1 MMSNSNKPSAFK
13 AKPTHQQTPAGDQTS
28 GRVAAR
34 RPAEGTAAQRQA
46 QQRAV
51 AQRQAQQQAAAQR
64 QAQQQAAAQHQAQQ
78 QAAAQRQAQQRTAAQ
93 RKALQQAAAQRQAQ
107 QQAAAQRQAQQRR
120 SQPQVSAQ
128 YQVQQA
134 AAQQRARQQAT
145 AAQTTQKTTQNRTRT
160 QQPRATAQRPAQ
172 QPAVTQRRAPAQA
185 PAQRQ
190 AQQPVATQ
198 RRASAQAPAQRPAQQ
213 PVATQRRAPAQASA
227 QRPAQ
232 QPVATQRRAPAQA
245 PAQRQAQQPAA
256 TQRRASAQ
264 ASAQRPAQQPAA
276 TQRRASA
283 QAPAQRPAQQPAA
296 TQRRAPAQA
305 SAQRQAQQPVAT
317 QRRAPAQAPAQRPAQ
332 QPAATQR
339 RAPAQAPAQRPAQQP
354 VATQRRAPAQA
365 PAQRP
370 AQQPATAQKSLTQ
383 RVTKAQAQPVQKA
396 AASKKA
402 SATYAQRQAQASVAR
417 KRLQQ
422 DQTLTRQGKKAAKVT
437 AKGKKRSNPV
447 KQSKAAAATAITQT
461 KQPTDKSP
469 VKKQRGPKQP
479 LPPTLKGKIQYG
491 FQQLGP
497 TVAEIQEDPYKK
509 AIATR
514 VIIIVLALVLSI
526 RLTSVINDILGFGRS
541 TDSVTFTISED
552 NMTTNKVIGQLDR
565 NGIIKHSVECKVF
578 IALTDSMRSE
588 DYTKATYLKGDYVL
602 SKNMGIEKMLLQ
614 CMNIQRQETVEV
626 SVPEGYNVVQIGE
639 ALEKNKVCSQE
650 DFLKACSKTDYD
662 FDFLQNMENADT
674 RYAALEGYLYPDTYE
689 FYVGQDAESVVKK
702 MLSNFQ
708 SKWTDEYEAR
718 AEEINMTMDQV
729 LTMAS
734 IVQKEDSKASNMAY
748 ISSVF
753 YNRLNSS
760 NFPTLQSDATV
771 NYVKEYIKPHVTET
785 EYNTYLDLYSTYNCK
800 GLPVGA
806 ICNPGNDAI
815 KAVLWPQTTSYYFF
829 AHDDDGNIYLART
842 ANEQNANVNKAAKS
856 SSSDDS

>member
-28 GRVAAR
+28 GRVVAR

-46 QQRAV
+46 QQQAAAQRQAQQRAA

-64 QAQQQAAAQHQAQQ
+64 QAQQQAAAQRKALQ
-78 QAAAQRQAQQRTAAQ
+78 QAAAQRQAQ
-93 RKALQQAAAQRQAQ
+93 QQAAAQRQAQ

-145 AAQTTQKTTQNRTRT
+145 AAQATQKTTQNRTRT

-172 QPAVTQRRAPAQA
+172 QPA
-185 PAQRQ
+185 
-190 AQQPVATQ
+190 
-198 RRASAQAPAQRPAQQ
+198 
-213 PVATQRRAPAQASA
+213 
-227 QRPAQ
+227 
-232 QPVATQRRAPAQA
+232 ATQRRAPAQA
-245 PAQRQAQQPAA
+245 PAQR
-256 TQRRASAQ
+256 
-264 ASAQRPAQQPAA
+264 PAQQPAA
-276 TQRRASA
+276 M
-283 QAPAQRPAQQPAA
+283 
-296 TQRRAPAQA
+296 
-305 SAQRQAQQPVAT
+305 

-354 VATQRRAPAQA
+354 AAMQRRAPAQAPAQRPAQQPAATQRRAPAQAPAQRQAQQPAATQRRAPAQAPAQRPAQQPVATQRRAPAQAPAQRPSQQPAATKRRAPAQA

>member
-1 MMSNSNKPSAFK
+1 MISNSNKPSAFK
-13 AKPTHQQTPAGDQTS
+13 AKPTQQQTPAGYQNSD
-28 GRVAAR
+28 RVAAR
-34 RPAEGTAAQRQA
+34 RPVEGTAAQRQA
-46 QQRAV
+46 QQRAAAQRQAQQQAAAQRQV
-51 AQRQAQQQAAAQR
+51 QQQAAAQRQAQQRAAAQRQAQQQAAAQRQAQQRAAAQRQAQQQAAAQR
-64 QAQQQAAAQHQAQQ
+64 QAQQQAAAQRRPQQ
-78 QAAAQRQAQQRTAAQ
+78 
-93 RKALQQAAAQRQAQ
+93 
-107 QQAAAQRQAQQRR
+107 
-120 SQPQVSAQ
+120 PVSAQ
-128 YQVQQA
+128 HQVQQA
-134 AAQQRARQQAT
+134 AAQQRAHQQTT
-145 AAQTTQKTTQNRTRT
+145 AARATQKPVTQNRTRV
-160 QQPRATAQRPAQ
+160 QQPSATAQRPLQQQTATQRPVQQQRATTQHRIQPQAAQ
-172 QPAVTQRRAPAQA
+172 QPAVTQRRAPTQA
-185 PAQRQ
+185 A
-190 AQQPVATQ
+190 
-198 RRASAQAPAQRPAQQ
+198 AQRPAQQ
-213 PVATQRRAPAQASA
+213 TATAQRRAPAQAA
-227 QRPAQ
+227 
-232 QPVATQRRAPAQA
+232 
-245 PAQRQAQQPAA
+245 
-256 TQRRASAQ
+256 
-264 ASAQRPAQQPAA
+264 
-276 TQRRASA
+276 
-283 QAPAQRPAQQPAA
+283 AQRPAQQPAA

-305 SAQRQAQQPVAT
+305 A
-317 QRRAPAQAPAQRPAQ
+317 AQRPAQ

-339 RAPAQAPAQRPAQQP
+339 RAPAQATAQRLAQQA
-354 VATQRRAPAQA
+354 ATAQRRAPAQA
-365 PAQRP
+365 AAQRP
-370 AQQPATAQKSLTQ
+370 AQQATTAQRTATR
-383 RVTKAQAQPVQKA
+383 RVTKAPATAAQSGTAQKA
-396 AASKKA
+396 EL
-402 SATYAQRQAQASVAR
+402 TYAQRRAQASATK
-417 KRLQQ
+417 KRPPQEQ
-422 DQTLTRQGKKAAKVT
+422 KLTRQEKKATKLT
-437 AKGKKRSNPV
+437 TKSKKRTLPATQTQPQKQTQPSATAQV
-447 KQSKAAAATAITQT
+447 KQPVA
-461 KQPTDKSP
+461 KSP

-491 FQQLGP
+491 FQQIGP
-497 TVAEIQEDPYKK
+497 TVAEIQADPYKK

-514 VIIIVLALVLSI
+514 VIIIVLALILSI

-541 TDSVTFTISED
+541 TDSQTFTISED
-552 NMTTNKVIGQLDR
+552 DMTTNKIIGQLDR
-565 NGIIKHSVECKVF
+565 KGFIKHSVECKIF

-662 FDFLQNMENADT
+662 FDFLQNIDNADS

-708 SKWTDEYEAR
+708 SKWTDEYAAR

-771 NYVKEYIKPHVTET
+771 NYVKEYIKPQVTET

-800 GLPVGA
+800 GLPIGS

>member
-1 MMSNSNKPSAFK
+1 MLYKQKKFDWRRELQMMSNSNKPSAFK

-51 AQRQAQQQAAAQR
+51 AQRQAQQQAAAQ
-64 QAQQQAAAQHQAQQ
+64 HQAQQ
-78 QAAAQRQAQQRTAAQ
+78 QAAAQRQAQQQAATQ
-93 RKALQQAAAQRQAQ
+93 RQAQQQAVTQRPAQ

-134 AAQQRARQQAT
+134 AAQQRARQQTT
-145 AAQTTQKTTQNRTRT
+145 AAQATQKTTQNRTRT
-160 QQPRATAQRPAQ
+160 QQPRAIAQRP
-172 QPAVTQRRAPAQA
+172 
-185 PAQRQ
+185 
-190 AQQPVATQ
+190 
-198 RRASAQAPAQRPAQQ
+198 
-213 PVATQRRAPAQASA
+213 
-227 QRPAQ
+227 
-232 QPVATQRRAPAQA
+232 
-245 PAQRQAQQPAA
+245 
-256 TQRRASAQ
+256 
-264 ASAQRPAQQPAA
+264 
-276 TQRRASA
+276 
-283 QAPAQRPAQQPAA
+283 
-296 TQRRAPAQA
+296 
-305 SAQRQAQQPVAT
+305 AQQPVAT

-354 VATQRRAPAQA
+354 AATQRRAPAQA

-370 AQQPATAQKSLTQ
+370 AQQPAATQRRAPAQAPAQRPAQQPAAAQKSPTQ

-447 KQSKAAAATAITQT
+447 TQSKAAAATAITQT
-461 KQPTDKSP
+461 KQPMAKSP

-662 FDFLQNMENADT
+662 FDFLQTMENADT

>member
-13 AKPTHQQTPAGDQTS
+13 AKPTQQQTPAEYQTS
-28 GRVAAR
+28 GRVSVR
-34 RPAEGTAAQRQA
+34 RPVEGTAAQRQA
-46 QQRAV
+46 QQR
-51 AQRQAQQQAAAQR
+51 
-64 QAQQQAAAQHQAQQ
+64 
-78 QAAAQRQAQQRTAAQ
+78 
-93 RKALQQAAAQRQAQ
+93 AAAQRQAQ
-107 QQAAAQRQAQQRR
+107 QQAAAQRQAQQRAATQR
-120 SQPQVSAQ
+120 QAQQQAAAQRQAQQRAATQRQAQQQTAAQRQVQQQTATQRQAQQQAAAQRQAQQRVAAQRQAQQQTAAQRQAQQRVAAQRRPQQQVSAQ
-128 YQVQQA
+128 HQVQQA
-134 AAQQRARQQAT
+134 AAQQRAQQQAT
-145 AAQTTQKTTQNRTRT
+145 ATRASVTQKPVTQNRTRT
-160 QQPRATAQRPAQ
+160 QQPNATA
-172 QPAVTQRRAPAQA
+172 QRRAPAQ
-185 PAQRQ
+185 
-190 AQQPVATQ
+190 VA
-198 RRASAQAPAQRPAQQ
+198 
-213 PVATQRRAPAQASA
+213 
-227 QRPAQ
+227 
-232 QPVATQRRAPAQA
+232 
-245 PAQRQAQQPAA
+245 
-256 TQRRASAQ
+256 
-264 ASAQRPAQQPAA
+264 
-276 TQRRASA
+276 
-283 QAPAQRPAQQPAA
+283 AQRPAQQPAA

-305 SAQRQAQQPVAT
+305 ATQRPAQQSAAT
-317 QRRAPAQAPAQRPAQ
+317 QRRAPAQAAAQRPAQ

-339 RAPAQAPAQRPAQQP
+339 RAPVQAAAQHPAQQP
-354 VATQRRAPAQA
+354 VATQRRAPAQTTT
-365 PAQRP
+365 QRS
-370 AQQPATAQKSLTQ
+370 AQQPAVASKSTVR
-383 RVTKAQAQPVQKA
+383 RVTKAQATQGGAVTQKA
-396 AASKKA
+396 TD
-402 SATYAQRQAQASVAR
+402 TYAQRQAQAAAAKNRAR
-417 KRLQQ
+417 QEQK
-422 DQTLTRQGKKAAKVT
+422 LTRQEKKATKLT
-437 AKGKKRSNPV
+437 AKGKKQTASATQMQPQKRTQPS
-447 KQSKAAAATAITQT
+447 AAAQT
-461 KQPTDKSP
+461 NRTTTKSP
-469 VKKQRGPKQP
+469 VKRQRGPKQP
-479 LPPTLKGKIQYG
+479 LPPTWKGKIQYG

-497 TVAEIQEDPYKK
+497 TIAEIQADPYKK

-514 VIIIVLALVLSI
+514 VIIIVLALLLSI

-541 TDSVTFTISED
+541 TDSVTFTISEED
-552 NMTTNKVIGQLDR
+552 MTTNKIIGQLDR
-565 NGIIKHSVECKVF
+565 KGLIKHSVECKVF
-578 IALTDSMRSE
+578 IILTDSMRSE
-588 DYTKATYLKGDYVL
+588 DYTKASYLKGDYVL

-662 FDFLQNMENADT
+662 FDFLQNIDNADS
-674 RYAALEGYLYPDTYE
+674 RFAALEGYLYPDTYE

-815 KAVLWPQTTSYYFF
+815 KAVLWPETTSYYFF

>member
-1 MMSNSNKPSAFK
+1 MISNSNKPSAFK
-13 AKPTHQQTPAGDQTS
+13 AKPTQQQTPAGYQNSD
-28 GRVAAR
+28 RVAAR
-34 RPAEGTAAQRQA
+34 RPVEGTAAQRQA
-46 QQRAV
+46 QQRAAAQRQAQQQAAAQRQAQQRAA

-64 QAQQQAAAQHQAQQ
+64 QAQQQAAAQ
-78 QAAAQRQAQQRTAAQ
+78 
-93 RKALQQAAAQRQAQ
+93 RQAQ
-107 QQAAAQRQAQQRR
+107 QQAAAQRRPQQ
-120 SQPQVSAQ
+120 PVSAQ
-128 YQVQQA
+128 HQVQQA
-134 AAQQRARQQAT
+134 AAQQRAHQQTT
-145 AAQTTQKTTQNRTRT
+145 AARATQKPVTQNRTRV
-160 QQPRATAQRPAQ
+160 QQPSATAQRPLQQQTATQRPVQQQRATTQHRIQPQAAQQPAVTQRRAPTQAAAQRPAQQTATAQRRAPAQAAAQRPAQQPAATQRRAPAQAAAQRPAQ

-185 PAQRQ
+185 A
-190 AQQPVATQ
+190 
-198 RRASAQAPAQRPAQQ
+198 
-213 PVATQRRAPAQASA
+213 
-227 QRPAQ
+227 
-232 QPVATQRRAPAQA
+232 
-245 PAQRQAQQPAA
+245 
-256 TQRRASAQ
+256 
-264 ASAQRPAQQPAA
+264 
-276 TQRRASA
+276 
-283 QAPAQRPAQQPAA
+283 AQRPAQQPAA
-296 TQRRAPAQA
+296 TQRRAPTQA
-305 SAQRQAQQPVAT
+305 AAQRPAQQTATAQRRAPVQAAAQRPAQQTATT
-317 QRRAPAQAPAQRPAQ
+317 QRRAPAQAAAQRPDQ
-332 QPAATQR
+332 QATT
-339 RAPAQAPAQRPAQQP
+339 AQRT
-354 VATQRRAPAQA
+354 ATR
-365 PAQRP
+365 
-370 AQQPATAQKSLTQ
+370 
-383 RVTKAQAQPVQKA
+383 RVTKAPATAAQSGTAQKA
-396 AASKKA
+396 EL
-402 SATYAQRQAQASVAR
+402 TYAQRRAQASATK
-417 KRLQQ
+417 KRPPQEQ
-422 DQTLTRQGKKAAKVT
+422 KLTRQEKKATKLT
-437 AKGKKRSNPV
+437 TKSKKRTLPATQTQPQKQTQPSATAQV
-447 KQSKAAAATAITQT
+447 KQPVA
-461 KQPTDKSP
+461 KSP

-491 FQQLGP
+491 FQQIGP
-497 TVAEIQEDPYKK
+497 TVAEIQADPYKK

-514 VIIIVLALVLSI
+514 VIIIVLALILSI

-541 TDSVTFTISED
+541 TDSQTFTISED
-552 NMTTNKVIGQLDR
+552 DMTTNKIIGQLDR
-565 NGIIKHSVECKVF
+565 KGFIKHSVECKIF

-662 FDFLQNMENADT
+662 FDFLQNIDNADS

-708 SKWTDEYEAR
+708 SKWTDEYAAR

-771 NYVKEYIKPHVTET
+771 NYVKEYIKPQVTET

-800 GLPVGA
+800 GLPIGS

>member
-13 AKPTHQQTPAGDQTS
+13 AKPTQQQTPAGYQNSD
-28 GRVAAR
+28 RVAAR
-34 RPAEGTAAQRQA
+34 RPVEGTA
-46 QQRAV
+46 

-64 QAQQQAAAQHQAQQ
+64 QAQQQAAAQRQAQQ
-78 QAAAQRQAQQRTAAQ
+78 QAAAQRQAQ
-93 RKALQQAAAQRQAQ
+93 QQAAAQRQAQ
-107 QQAAAQRQAQQRR
+107 QQAAAQRQAQQRAAAQR
-120 SQPQVSAQ
+120 QAQQQAAAQRQAQQRAAAQRRPQQPVSAQ
-128 YQVQQA
+128 HQVQQA
-134 AAQQRARQQAT
+134 AAQQRAHQ
-145 AAQTTQKTTQNRTRT
+145 QTTAVRATQKPVTQNRTRV
-160 QQPRATAQRPAQ
+160 QQPSATAQRPLQ
-172 QPAVTQRRAPAQA
+172 QQT
-185 PAQRQ
+185 
-190 AQQPVATQ
+190 ATQ
-198 RRASAQAPAQRPAQQ
+198 RPVQQQGAATPHRIQAQADTR
-213 PVATQRRAPAQASA
+213 
-227 QRPAQ
+227 
-232 QPVATQRRAPAQA
+232 
-245 PAQRQAQQPAA
+245 
-256 TQRRASAQ
+256 
-264 ASAQRPAQQPAA
+264 
-276 TQRRASA
+276 
-283 QAPAQRPAQQPAA
+283 RPAQQPAA

-305 SAQRQAQQPVAT
+305 A
-317 QRRAPAQAPAQRPAQ
+317 
-332 QPAATQR
+332 
-339 RAPAQAPAQRPAQQP
+339 
-354 VATQRRAPAQA
+354 
-365 PAQRP
+365 AQRP
-370 AQQPATAQKSLTQ
+370 AQQPATTQRRASAQAAAQRPAQQPATTPRRAPAQAAAQRPAQQPATTQ
-383 RVTKAQAQPVQKA
+383 RRASAQAAAQRPAQQPATTPRRAPAQAAAQRPAQQPATTQRRASAQAAAQRPTRQATTAQRTATRRVTKAPANAVQSGAAPKA
-396 AASKKA
+396 EV
-402 SATYAQRQAQASVAR
+402 TYAQRRAQASAA
-417 KRLQQ
+417 KQRLPQEQ
-422 DQTLTRQGKKAAKVT
+422 KLTRQEKKATKLT
-437 AKGKKRSNPV
+437 TKSKKRTLSATQSQPQ
-447 KQSKAAAATAITQT
+447 KQMQPSAAAQVKRNAA
-461 KQPTDKSP
+461 KSP

-479 LPPTLKGKIQYG
+479 LPPTLKGKVQYG
-491 FQQLGP
+491 FQQIGP
-497 TVAEIQEDPYKK
+497 TIAEIQADPYKK

-514 VIIIVLALVLSI
+514 VIIIVLALLLSI

-541 TDSVTFTISED
+541 TDSQTFTISED
-552 NMTTNKVIGQLDR
+552 DMTTNKIIGQLDR
-565 NGIIKHSVECKVF
+565 KGFIKHSVECKVF
-578 IALTDSMRSE
+578 IVLTDSMRSE

-662 FDFLQNMENADT
+662 FDFLQNIDNADS

-708 SKWTDEYEAR
+708 SKWTDEYAAR

-734 IVQKEDSKASNMAY
+734 IVQKEDSQASNMAY

-771 NYVKEYIKPHVTET
+771 NYVKEYIKPQVTET

-800 GLPVGA
+800 GLPIGA

-815 KAVLWPQTTSYYFF
+815 KAVLWPETTSYYFF

>member
-1 MMSNSNKPSAFK
+1 M
-13 AKPTHQQTPAGDQTS
+13 
-28 GRVAAR
+28 
-34 RPAEGTAAQRQA
+34 EGTAAQRQA
-46 QQRAV
+46 QQRAAAQRQAQQQAAAQRQAQQRAA

-64 QAQQQAAAQHQAQQ
+64 QAQQQAAAQ
-78 QAAAQRQAQQRTAAQ
+78 RQAQ
-93 RKALQQAAAQRQAQ
+93 QQAAAQRQAQ
-107 QQAAAQRQAQQRR
+107 QQAAAQRRPQQ
-120 SQPQVSAQ
+120 PVSAQ
-128 YQVQQA
+128 HQVQQA
-134 AAQQRARQQAT
+134 AAQQRAHQQTT
-145 AAQTTQKTTQNRTRT
+145 AARATQKPVTQNRTRV
-160 QQPRATAQRPAQ
+160 QQPSATAQRPLQQQTATQRPVQQQRATTQHRIQPQAAQ
-172 QPAVTQRRAPAQA
+172 QPAVTQRRAPTQA
-185 PAQRQ
+185 A
-190 AQQPVATQ
+190 
-198 RRASAQAPAQRPAQQ
+198 AQRPAQQ
-213 PVATQRRAPAQASA
+213 TATAQRRAPAQAA
-227 QRPAQ
+227 
-232 QPVATQRRAPAQA
+232 
-245 PAQRQAQQPAA
+245 
-256 TQRRASAQ
+256 
-264 ASAQRPAQQPAA
+264 
-276 TQRRASA
+276 
-283 QAPAQRPAQQPAA
+283 AQRPAQQPAA

-305 SAQRQAQQPVAT
+305 AAQRPAQQPAVT
-317 QRRAPAQAPAQRPAQ
+317 QRRAPAQ

-339 RAPAQAPAQRPAQQP
+339 RAPVQAAAQRPAQQ
-354 VATQRRAPAQA
+354 ATT
-365 PAQRP
+365 AQRT
-370 AQQPATAQKSLTQ
+370 ATR
-383 RVTKAQAQPVQKA
+383 RVTKAPATAAQSGTAQKA
-396 AASKKA
+396 EL
-402 SATYAQRQAQASVAR
+402 TYAQRRAQASATK
-417 KRLQQ
+417 KRPPQEQ
-422 DQTLTRQGKKAAKVT
+422 KLTRQEKKATKLT
-437 AKGKKRSNPV
+437 TKSKKRTLPATQTQPQKQTQPSATAQV
-447 KQSKAAAATAITQT
+447 KQPVA
-461 KQPTDKSP
+461 KSP

-491 FQQLGP
+491 FQQIGP
-497 TVAEIQEDPYKK
+497 TVAEIQADPYKK

-514 VIIIVLALVLSI
+514 VIIIVLALILSI

-541 TDSVTFTISED
+541 TDSQTFTISED
-552 NMTTNKVIGQLDR
+552 DMTTNKIIGQLDR
-565 NGIIKHSVECKVF
+565 KGFIKHSVECKIF

-662 FDFLQNMENADT
+662 FDFLQNIDNADS

-708 SKWTDEYEAR
+708 SKWTDEYAAR

-771 NYVKEYIKPHVTET
+771 NYVKEYIKPQVTET

-800 GLPVGA
+800 GLPIGS

>member
-28 GRVAAR
+28 GRVVAR

-46 QQRAV
+46 QQQAAAQRQAQQRAA

-64 QAQQQAAAQHQAQQ
+64 QAQQQAAAQRKALQ
-78 QAAAQRQAQQRTAAQ
+78 QAAAQRQAQ
-93 RKALQQAAAQRQAQ
+93 QQAAAQRQAQ

-145 AAQTTQKTTQNRTRT
+145 AAQATQKTTQNRTRT

-172 QPAVTQRRAPAQA
+172 QPA
-185 PAQRQ
+185 
-190 AQQPVATQ
+190 
-198 RRASAQAPAQRPAQQ
+198 
-213 PVATQRRAPAQASA
+213 
-227 QRPAQ
+227 
-232 QPVATQRRAPAQA
+232 ATQRRAPAQA
-245 PAQRQAQQPAA
+245 PAQR
-256 TQRRASAQ
+256 
-264 ASAQRPAQQPAA
+264 PAQQPAA
-276 TQRRASA
+276 M
-283 QAPAQRPAQQPAA
+283 
-296 TQRRAPAQA
+296 
-305 SAQRQAQQPVAT
+305 

-339 RAPAQAPAQRPAQQP
+339 RAPAQAPAQRQAQQPAATQRRAPAQAPAQRPAQQP
-354 VATQRRAPAQA
+354 VATQRRAPAQAPAQRPSQQPAATKRRAPAQA

>member
-1 MMSNSNKPSAFK
+1 MISNSNKPSAFK
-13 AKPTHQQTPAGDQTS
+13 AKPTQQQTPAGYQNSD
-28 GRVAAR
+28 RVAAR
-34 RPAEGTAAQRQA
+34 RPVEGTAAQRQA
-46 QQRAV
+46 QQRAAAQRQAQQQAAAQRQV
-51 AQRQAQQQAAAQR
+51 QQQAAAQRQAQQRAAAQRQAQQQAAAQRQAQQRAAAQRQAQQQAAAQR
-64 QAQQQAAAQHQAQQ
+64 QAQQQAAAQRRPQQ
-78 QAAAQRQAQQRTAAQ
+78 
-93 RKALQQAAAQRQAQ
+93 
-107 QQAAAQRQAQQRR
+107 
-120 SQPQVSAQ
+120 PVSAQ
-128 YQVQQA
+128 HQVQQA
-134 AAQQRARQQAT
+134 AAQQRAHQQTT
-145 AAQTTQKTTQNRTRT
+145 AARATQKPVTQNRTRV
-160 QQPRATAQRPAQ
+160 QQPSATAQRPLQQQTATQRPVQQQRATTQHRIQPQAAQQPAVTQRRAPTQAAAQRPAQQTATAQRRAPAQAAAQRPAQQPAATQRRAPAQAAAQRPAQ

-185 PAQRQ
+185 A
-190 AQQPVATQ
+190 
-198 RRASAQAPAQRPAQQ
+198 
-213 PVATQRRAPAQASA
+213 
-227 QRPAQ
+227 
-232 QPVATQRRAPAQA
+232 
-245 PAQRQAQQPAA
+245 
-256 TQRRASAQ
+256 
-264 ASAQRPAQQPAA
+264 
-276 TQRRASA
+276 
-283 QAPAQRPAQQPAA
+283 AQRPAQQPAA
-296 TQRRAPAQA
+296 TQRRAPTQA
-305 SAQRQAQQPVAT
+305 AAQRPAQQTATAQRRAPVQAAAQRPAQQTATT
-317 QRRAPAQAPAQRPAQ
+317 QRRAPAQAAAQRPDQ
-332 QPAATQR
+332 QATT
-339 RAPAQAPAQRPAQQP
+339 AQRT
-354 VATQRRAPAQA
+354 ATR
-365 PAQRP
+365 
-370 AQQPATAQKSLTQ
+370 
-383 RVTKAQAQPVQKA
+383 RVTKAPATAAQSGTAQKA
-396 AASKKA
+396 EL
-402 SATYAQRQAQASVAR
+402 TYAQRRAQASATK
-417 KRLQQ
+417 KRPPQEQ
-422 DQTLTRQGKKAAKVT
+422 KLTRQEKKATKLT
-437 AKGKKRSNPV
+437 TKSKKRTLPATQTQPQKQTQPSATAQV
-447 KQSKAAAATAITQT
+447 KQPVA
-461 KQPTDKSP
+461 KSP

-491 FQQLGP
+491 FQQIGP
-497 TVAEIQEDPYKK
+497 TVAEIQADPYKK

-514 VIIIVLALVLSI
+514 VIIIVLALILSI

-541 TDSVTFTISED
+541 TDSQTFTISED
-552 NMTTNKVIGQLDR
+552 DMTTNKIIGQLDR
-565 NGIIKHSVECKVF
+565 KGFIKHSVECKIF

-662 FDFLQNMENADT
+662 FDFLQNIDNADS

-708 SKWTDEYEAR
+708 SKWTDEYAAR

-734 IVQKEDSKASNMAY
+734 IVQKEDSNASNMAY

-771 NYVKEYIKPHVTET
+771 NYVKEYIKPQVTET

-800 GLPVGA
+800 GLPIGS

>member
-13 AKPTHQQTPAGDQTS
+13 AKPTQQQTPAGYQNSD
-28 GRVAAR
+28 RVAAR
-34 RPAEGTAAQRQA
+34 RPVEGTA
-46 QQRAV
+46 

-64 QAQQQAAAQHQAQQ
+64 QAQQQAAAQRQAQQ
-78 QAAAQRQAQQRTAAQ
+78 QAAAQRQAQQQAAAQ
-93 RKALQQAAAQRQAQ
+93 RQAQQQAAAQRQAQ
-107 QQAAAQRQAQQRR
+107 QQAAAQRQAQQRAAAQR
-120 SQPQVSAQ
+120 QAQQQAAAQRQAQQRAAAQRRPQQPVSAQ
-128 YQVQQA
+128 HQVQQA
-134 AAQQRARQQAT
+134 AAQQRAHQ
-145 AAQTTQKTTQNRTRT
+145 QTTAVRATQKPVTQNRTRV
-160 QQPRATAQRPAQ
+160 QQPSATAQRPLQQQTATQRPVQQQGAATPHRIQAQADTRRPAQQPATTQRRASAQAAAQRPAQ
-172 QPAVTQRRAPAQA
+172 QPATTPRRAPAQA
-185 PAQRQ
+185 AAQRP
-190 AQQPVATQ
+190 AQQPATTQ
-198 RRASAQAPAQRPAQQ
+198 RRASAQAA
-213 PVATQRRAPAQASA
+213 
-227 QRPAQ
+227 
-232 QPVATQRRAPAQA
+232 
-245 PAQRQAQQPAA
+245 
-256 TQRRASAQ
+256 
-264 ASAQRPAQQPAA
+264 AQRPAQQPAA

-283 QAPAQRPAQQPAA
+283 QAAAQRPAQQPAA

-305 SAQRQAQQPVAT
+305 A
-317 QRRAPAQAPAQRPAQ
+317 AQRPTRQ
-332 QPAATQR
+332 ATT
-339 RAPAQAPAQRPAQQP
+339 AQRT
-354 VATQRRAPAQA
+354 ATR
-365 PAQRP
+365 
-370 AQQPATAQKSLTQ
+370 
-383 RVTKAQAQPVQKA
+383 RVTKAPANAVQSGAAPKA
-396 AASKKA
+396 EV
-402 SATYAQRQAQASVAR
+402 TYAQRRAQASAA
-417 KRLQQ
+417 KQRLPQEQ
-422 DQTLTRQGKKAAKVT
+422 KLTRQEKKATKLT
-437 AKGKKRSNPV
+437 TKSKKRTLSATQSQPQ
-447 KQSKAAAATAITQT
+447 KQMQPSAAAQVKRNAA
-461 KQPTDKSP
+461 KSP

-479 LPPTLKGKIQYG
+479 LPPTLKGKVQYG
-491 FQQLGP
+491 FQQIGP
-497 TVAEIQEDPYKK
+497 TIAEIQADPYKK

-514 VIIIVLALVLSI
+514 VIIIVLALLLSI

-541 TDSVTFTISED
+541 TDSQTFTISED
-552 NMTTNKVIGQLDR
+552 DMTTNKIIGQLDR
-565 NGIIKHSVECKVF
+565 KGFIKHSVECKVF
-578 IALTDSMRSE
+578 IVLTDSMRSE

-662 FDFLQNMENADT
+662 FDFLQNIDNADS

-708 SKWTDEYEAR
+708 SKWTDEYAAR

-771 NYVKEYIKPHVTET
+771 NYVKEYIKPQVTET

-800 GLPVGA
+800 GLPIGA

-815 KAVLWPQTTSYYFF
+815 KAVLWPETTSYYFF

>member
-1 MMSNSNKPSAFK
+1 MLYKQKKFDWRRELQMMSNSNKPSAFK

-51 AQRQAQQQAAAQR
+51 AQRQAQQQAAAQ
-64 QAQQQAAAQHQAQQ
+64 HQAQQ
-78 QAAAQRQAQQRTAAQ
+78 QAAAQRQAQQQAATQ
-93 RKALQQAAAQRQAQ
+93 RQAQQQAVTQRPAQ

-134 AAQQRARQQAT
+134 AAQQRARQQTT
-145 AAQTTQKTTQNRTRT
+145 AAQATQKTTQNRTRT
-160 QQPRATAQRPAQ
+160 QQPRAIAQRP
-172 QPAVTQRRAPAQA
+172 
-185 PAQRQ
+185 

-198 RRASAQAPAQRPAQQ
+198 RRAPAQAPAQRPAQQ
-213 PVATQRRAPAQASA
+213 PVATQRRAPAQAPA

-245 PAQRQAQQPAA
+245 PAQR
-256 TQRRASAQ
+256 
-264 ASAQRPAQQPAA
+264 PAQQPV
-276 TQRRASA
+276 
-283 QAPAQRPAQQPAA
+283 A

-305 SAQRQAQQPVAT
+305 PAQRPAQQPVAT

-354 VATQRRAPAQA
+354 AA
-365 PAQRP
+365 
-370 AQQPATAQKSLTQ
+370 AQKSPTQ

-447 KQSKAAAATAITQT
+447 TQSKAAAATAITQT
-461 KQPTDKSP
+461 KQPMAKSP

-662 FDFLQNMENADT
+662 FDFLQTMENADT

>member
-13 AKPTHQQTPAGDQTS
+13 AKPTQQQTPAEYQNS
-28 GRVAAR
+28 ERAAAR
-34 RPAEGTAAQRQA
+34 RPVEGTTAQRQAQQQAAAQRQA
-46 QQRAV
+46 QQQAM

-64 QAQQQAAAQHQAQQ
+64 QAQQQAAAQRQAQQ
-78 QAAAQRQAQQRTAAQ
+78 QAAAQRQAQ
-93 RKALQQAAAQRQAQ
+93 QQAAAQRQAQ
-107 QQAAAQRQAQQRR
+107 QQAAAQRQAQQRAAAQR
-120 SQPQVSAQ
+120 QAQQQAAAQCQAQQQAAAQRRPQQQVSAQ
-128 YQVQQA
+128 HQVQQA
-134 AAQQRARQQAT
+134 AAQQRVHQ
-145 AAQTTQKTTQNRTRT
+145 QTTATRATQKPVTQNRTRT
-160 QQPRATAQRPAQ
+160 QQPNATAQRPLQQQAATQRQVQQQAAATQHRIQPQAAQ
-172 QPAVTQRRAPAQA
+172 QAATAQRRAPAQA
-185 PAQRQ
+185 A
-190 AQQPVATQ
+190 
-198 RRASAQAPAQRPAQQ
+198 AQRPTQQ
-213 PVATQRRAPAQASA
+213 AATAQRRAPAQAAA

-232 QPVATQRRAPAQA
+232 QAATAQRRAPAQA
-245 PAQRQAQQPAA
+245 A
-256 TQRRASAQ
+256 
-264 ASAQRPAQQPAA
+264 AQRPAQQAA
-276 TQRRASA
+276 TA
-283 QAPAQRPAQQPAA
+283 
-296 TQRRAPAQA
+296 QRRAPAQA
-305 SAQRQAQQPVAT
+305 AAQRPTQQAAT
-317 QRRAPAQAPAQRPAQ
+317 AQRRAPAQAAAQRPAQ
-332 QPAATQR
+332 QAATAQR
-339 RAPAQAPAQRPAQQP
+339 RAPAQAAAQRPAQQ
-354 VATQRRAPAQA
+354 A
-365 PAQRP
+365 
-370 AQQPATAQKSLTQ
+370 ATAQTPTA
-383 RVTKAQAQPVQKA
+383 RRATKAQGQTSQSGVAAQKA
-396 AASKKA
+396 GVTK
-402 SATYAQRQAQASVAR
+402 
-417 KRLQQ
+417 KRLPQEQ
-422 DQTLTRQGKKAAKVT
+422 KLTRQEKKAAKLT
-437 AKGKKRSNPV
+437 AKGR
-447 KQSKAAAATAITQT
+447 KQTTSATQAQPQKQTQSVATAQA
-461 KQPTDKSP
+461 KRPAAKSP

-491 FQQLGP
+491 FQQIGP
-497 TVAEIQEDPYKK
+497 TVAEIQADPYKK

-514 VIIIVLALVLSI
+514 VIIIVLALLLSI

-552 NMTTNKVIGQLDR
+552 DMTTNKIIGQLDR
-565 NGIIKHSVECKVF
+565 KGFIKHSVECKVF

-662 FDFLQNMENADT
+662 FDFLQNIDNADS

-760 NFPTLQSDATV
+760 SFPTLQSDATV
-771 NYVKEYIKPHVTET
+771 NYVKEYIKPQVTES